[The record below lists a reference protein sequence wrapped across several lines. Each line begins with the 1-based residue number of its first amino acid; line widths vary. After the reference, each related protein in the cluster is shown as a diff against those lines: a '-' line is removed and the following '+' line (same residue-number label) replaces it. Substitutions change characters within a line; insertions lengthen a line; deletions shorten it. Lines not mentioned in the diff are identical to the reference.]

1 MLQYVKAK
9 LNDIT
14 ASEDSATV
22 DTVLTDKGQLRL
34 TDLAMQKLLTLRDE
48 NEDAQEF
55 CFIYLLKNGGTFI
68 PETFKI
74 VDVEINEDLVKLERD
89 QFSDYLNREYVRFV
103 PSKILQQNVFCLIN
117 DELNLEYCLD
127 FNTLTFSRFYRDFNL
142 NIHKT
147 EYNSIL
153 SFTASITEIA
163 FLEQSP
169 ALIKQNRKIK
179 IDDKLSQVLGVSE
192 NISLSYSEILRLVST
207 FDLSSQY
214 EIQQLVL
221 ERIERK

>member
-9 LNDIT
+9 LDDIL
-14 ASEDSATV
+14 ASEDSSTV
-22 DTVLTDKGQLRL
+22 DTVITDKGRLRL
-34 TDLAMQKLLTLRDE
+34 TDTAMQKLLSLKEE
-48 NEDAQEF
+48 NSETCEF
-55 CFIYLLKNGGTFI
+55 CFIYLLKTGVTFV
-68 PETFKI
+68 PETVRI

-89 QFSDYLNREYVRFV
+89 QFSDYLSRDYVRFA
-103 PSKILQQNVFCLIN
+103 PSKRLEINSFCLVN
-117 DELNLEYCLD
+117 DKLKLEYCLD
-127 FNTLTFSRFYRDFNL
+127 FNTLTFSRFYKDFNN

-153 SFTASITEIA
+153 SFTASITEVD

-169 ALIKQNRKIK
+169 AFIKQNKKIK
-179 IDDKLSQVLGVSE
+179 IDDKLSQILGVSE
-192 NISLSYSEILRLVST
+192 NVYFSYAEILRLVST

-214 EIQQLVL
+214 DIQQLVL